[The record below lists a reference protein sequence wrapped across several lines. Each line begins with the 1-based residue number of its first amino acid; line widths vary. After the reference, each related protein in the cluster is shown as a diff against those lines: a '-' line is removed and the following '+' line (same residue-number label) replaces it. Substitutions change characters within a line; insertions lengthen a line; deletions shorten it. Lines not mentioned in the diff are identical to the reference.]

1 MIDFA
6 KELKKYEP
14 VLEIEG
20 SDEDIAE
27 SDAKDVMELL
37 QYLFAAHGKDAL
49 FAAPGDNADGGGK
62 I

>member
-14 VLEIEG
+14 VVDIETR
-20 SDEDIAE
+20 DEDIAE

-37 QYLFAAHGKDAL
+37 QYLFTFDDAESG
-49 FAAPGDNADGGGK
+49 AQ